1 MITEKDACLTMRDF
15 ETVILRCI
23 LYYNSQ
29 RIIEN
34 FPYTE
39 EMLQERVKPF
49 ASSIFEWGKQ
59 KEGVNLI
66 PVSKEELILTCY
78 LELRGVLCALG

>member
-1 MITEKDACLTMRDF
+1 MRDF

-39 EMLQERVKPF
+39 EMLQEEVKPF

-66 PVSKEELILTCY
+66 PVSKEELILT
-78 LELRGVLCALG
+78 LLPRTRGNLHVLA